1 MIVISR
7 TGRQLR
13 RLVRVS
19 CRRPI
24 LTVLV
29 SLVLAAAGIAYT
41 LHALT
46 FKTSGRDVLPQSAAY
61 VKRYIEYARDFGELE
76 DIVVVV
82 EARSFEGAKAYAAR
96 LVQEL
101 RTSPV
106 KFERVAYRIDPKQF
120 EGNQLLYLD
129 VDELK
134 EIRDKIFD
142 HQELM
147 ESFAGDPS
155 LARLLEG
162 VNTQMAAAFVS
173 NLFDIG
179 LQDKDLPVDTR
190 FLRVLLDQMA
200 SRLDHPGPYR
210 SPWGTL
216 FSFGEDPPADA
227 GYFLSDD
234 KSLLFILVE

>member
-1 MIVISR
+1 MPAIHR
-7 TGRQLR
+7 TGRVLR
-13 RLVRVS
+13 QLVRVS
-19 CRRPI
+19 CRYPGV
-24 LTVLV
+24 TVAL
-29 SLVLAAAGIAYT
+29 SLLLAVVGIAYT
-41 LHALT
+41 LHTLT
-46 FKTSGRDVLPQSAAY
+46 FETTTRALLPQNAGY
-61 VKRYIEYARDFGELE
+61 VVRYADYLREFGELD

-82 EARSFEGAKAYAAR
+82 EAGSFEGARDYAVR
-96 LVQEL
+96 LTQAL
-101 RTSPV
+101 RQSPV
-106 KFERVAYRIDPKQF
+106 AFHRIAYRIDPKQF
-120 EGNQLLYLD
+120 EGRQLLYLPTT
-129 VDELK
+129 ELR

-142 HQELM
+142 YQEFM

-190 FLRVLLDQMA
+190 FLRVLLDQVA
-200 SRLDHPGPYR
+200 SRLEQPAPYR

-227 GYFLSDD
+227 GYFLSED
-234 KSLLFILVE
+234 KSLLFILV